1 MPTTPPAA
9 PGTVAVHLPEEIV
22 KAIAARMKGT
32 AFDSVDA
39 YVAFVLARLL
49 ETPTHEGFSEEDER
63 VLRER
68 LRSLGY
74 ID

>member
-1 MPTTPPAA
+1 MSTTTPPAE
-9 PGTVAVHLPEEIV
+9 GTVPVHLPEEIV
-22 KAIAARMKGT
+22 KAVAARIRGT
-32 AFDSVDA
+32 AFGSVDA

-49 ETPTHEGFSEEDER
+49 ESPSPAGFSEEDER